1 MIDNKKNILTTNNA
15 EYDDNLK
22 VFKTYGL
29 TRVSTTNNYK
39 IEGSDIVLKKND
51 NFIFQIKK
59 LKFQIAMVTIFS
71 RKILNIKN
79 KIIYLNQL
87 A

>member
-39 IEGSDIVLKKND
+39 IESSDIVLKKND
-51 NFIFQIKK
+51 NSSFQIKK
-59 LKFQIAMVTIFS
+59 LKFQIAMVTIFL
-71 RKILNIKN
+71 RKF
-79 KIIYLNQL
+79 
-87 A
+87 